1 MTEVLDE
8 TLTAADLEAA
18 VPALVDAGHREL
30 VPSQREQ
37 QAGRARPAFRAA
49 AVPQQQLDRGAAFR
63 AYFQRLD
70 PRTMTGGHS
79 VVPLFLIVLT
89 GSFGAIEG
97 QLGLLIPEIQHDLGI
112 SIVTLTTMFSVLVVL
127 STLLGPIAGYMG
139 DRVPRVRMLVVSN
152 AGYGIGTILM
162 TLVRSPL
169 SFFGLQAARN
179 VISAPSFPITTPL
192 LSDFYPP
199 ETRGRIFSFQSVVTN
214 AAGFIGLALVGV
226 LGDRYGWRSTY
237 VALAVPALV
246 IGFALLFLKE
256 PRRGAMDGGS
266 GLTDVQAPA
275 PGLAETLRICAG
287 VKTLRRLWY
296 AQPMLAFG
304 GGGIYIILFLY
315 LFQNFHMSV
324 SSRAGITALASVAT
338 IVGLVVFAP
347 VIDTLM
353 SYRPGRILS
362 LIGVLL
368 IIDMALYLSMSA
380 IPYAPYVVG
389 VIFILALINAPTGPA
404 SAAIETSVIPARVRT
419 LGMQLKPLF
428 GLIGFA
434 FVPVLGAVAQNIG
447 FAAAFA
453 LTAPF
458 YLIGG
463 LLTISAG
470 AQVEPDLRAAR
481 AANQA
486 AEEAARHR
494 RGESK
499 KFLICRDVDV
509 AYDGVQVLFHVDFDI
524 EEGELV
530 ALLGTNGAGKSTL
543 LRAVTGL
550 TEASNGAIFLGG
562 DDITHLPPYEVA
574 RRGVVLMPGGR
585 GVLPGMTVAENLDLA
600 DWVGGKDTA
609 TRRRRV
615 LDEFFPT
622 LKARLSQKAGSLSG
636 GEQQMLALAQAFI
649 MDARLLLIDEL
660 SLGLAPAVVEQ
671 LLTVLREIRAGGT
684 TVLMVEQSVELALRV
699 ADRAVFMEKGEVRFS
714 GPASDLR
721 GRQDL
726 LRSVFLRGGGG
737 ATGQLSS
744 RGGPRSIGREVE
756 VVLEARGVATS
767 YGGVRAL
774 DDVSL
779 TVRRNEVVGI
789 IGPNGA
795 GKTTLFDALSG
806 FLSLD
811 AGEVVFAGK
820 DVSLLAPDARARMGL
835 TRAFQDSTLF
845 PTLTV
850 RETLMASLEKV
861 VRARFAVMTATW
873 TPAARQ
879 GETLLRRRAN
889 RLIEMFGL
897 EPFADRFVVELST
910 GTRRILG
917 MAVVVATE
925 PEVVLLDEPS
935 SGLAQTETEELGP
948 LLKRVQSETGCGLV
962 VIEHDMKLIRSVS
975 DRLVAMDLGR
985 VLLSG
990 VPDDVLSDDRV
1001 VTAYLGGA
1009 AQGASGAQPNKQDR
1023 EREGAA
1029 KEE

>member
-8 TLTAADLEAA
+8 AVTVADLEVAE
-18 VPALVDAGHREL
+18 PAMVGGGHREL
-30 VPSQREQ
+30 VPSQREER
-37 QAGRARPAFRAA
+37 AGKARPAFRSPTA
-49 AVPQQQLDRGAAFR
+49 PQPELGRGDAFR

-70 PRTMTGGHS
+70 PRTMTGGQS
-79 VVPLFLIVLT
+79 VLPLFLIVLT

-97 QLGLLIPEIQHDLGI
+97 QLGLLIPEIQQDLGI
-112 SIVTLTTMFSVLVVL
+112 SIVTLTTMFSALAIV
-127 STLLGPIAGYMG
+127 STLLGPIAGYLG
-139 DRVPRVRMLVVSN
+139 DRLPRVRMLVVSN

-162 TLVRSPL
+162 TVVRTPL

-179 VISAPSFPITTPL
+179 VISAPSFPITAPL

-214 AAGFIGLALVGV
+214 AAGFIGLALVGI

-237 VALAVPALV
+237 VALAIPALV

-266 GLTDVQAPA
+266 GLTDGRAPA

-304 GGGIYIILFLY
+304 GGGIYILLYLY
-315 LFQNFHMSV
+315 LFQNFHMGV
-324 SSRAGITALASVAT
+324 SSRAGITAVASIAT
-338 IVGLVVFAP
+338 IVGLLVFAP

-362 LIGVLL
+362 LMGVLL
-368 IIDMALYLSMSA
+368 IVDMGLYLSMSA

-389 VIFILALINAPTGPA
+389 VIFVLALINSPTGPA

-434 FVPVLGAVAQNIG
+434 FVPILGAVAQNIG
-447 FAAAFA
+447 FGAAFA

-481 AANQA
+481 AANAA

-509 AYDGVQVLFHVDFDI
+509 HYDSVQILFHVDFDV

-543 LRAVTGL
+543 LRAITGL

-562 DDITHLPPYEVA
+562 DDITHVPPYEVA

-585 GVLPGMTVAENLDLA
+585 GVFPGMTVTENLDLA

-609 TRRRRV
+609 ARRRRV
-615 LDEFFPT
+615 LDEFFPS
-622 LKARLSQKAGSLSG
+622 LKARLGQKAGSLSG

-671 LLTVLREIRAGGT
+671 LLAVLKEIRASGT
-684 TVLMVEQSVELALRV
+684 TVLMVEQSVELALRI

-714 GPASDLR
+714 GPASELR

-726 LRSVFLRGGGG
+726 LRSVFLRGGSGGTGPMSTRGG
-737 ATGQLSS
+737 APPGS
-744 RGGPRSIGREVE
+744 RDD
-756 VVLEARGVATS
+756 VVLEARGVSTS

-774 DDVSL
+774 EDVSL
-779 TVRRNEVVGI
+779 SVHRNEVVGI

-806 FLSLD
+806 FLRLD
-811 AGEVVFAGK
+811 AGQVMFAGK

-845 PTLTV
+845 PSLTV

-861 VRARFAVMTATW
+861 VRARFAIMTATW

-879 GETLLRRRAN
+879 GETLLRRRAD
-889 RLIEMFGL
+889 RLMEMFGL

-948 LLKRVQSETGCGLV
+948 LLKRVQAETGCGLV

-990 VPDDVLSDDRV
+990 APDEVLSDQRV

-1009 AQGASGAQPNKQDR
+1009 APAESTQTTTSTSARKRA
-1023 EREGAA
+1023 E

>member
-1 MTEVLDE
+1 MTELLDE
-8 TLTAADLEAA
+8 ALTTADLEVAE
-18 VPALVDAGHREL
+18 PAMVGGGHREL

-37 QAGRARPAFRAA
+37 RAGKGRPQFRAPLA
-49 AVPQQQLDRGAAFR
+49 PQPELARRDAFR

-97 QLGLLIPEIQHDLGI
+97 QLGLLIPEIQQDLGI
-112 SIVTLTTMFSVLVVL
+112 SIVTLTTMFSALAIV
-127 STLLGPIAGYMG
+127 STLLGPIAGYLG
-139 DRVPRVRMLVVSN
+139 DRLPRVRMLVISN

-162 TLVRSPL
+162 TVVRTPL

-179 VISAPSFPITTPL
+179 VVSAPSFPITAPL

-237 VALAVPALV
+237 VALAIPALV

-256 PRRGAMDGGS
+256 PKRGAMDGGS
-266 GLTDVQAPA
+266 GLTDSGGPA

-304 GGGIYIILFLY
+304 GGGIYIILYLY
-315 LFQNFHMSV
+315 LFQNFHMAV
-324 SSRAGITALASVAT
+324 SSRAGISAVASIAT
-338 IVGLVVFAP
+338 IAGLVVFAP

-362 LIGVLL
+362 LMGVLL
-368 IIDMALYLSMSA
+368 IIDMGLYLSMSV

-389 VIFILALINAPTGPA
+389 VIFVLALINSPTGPA

-447 FAAAFA
+447 FGAAFA

-481 AANQA
+481 AANAA

-509 AYDGVQVLFHVDFDI
+509 AYDGVQILFHVDFDV
-524 EEGELV
+524 EEGEML

-543 LRAVTGL
+543 LRAITGL

-562 DDITHLPPYEVA
+562 DDITHMPPYEVA

-585 GVLPGMTVAENLDLA
+585 GVFPGMTVAENLDLA

-609 TRRRRV
+609 ARRRRV

-622 LKARLSQKAGSLSG
+622 LEPRLAQKAGSLSG

-671 LLTVLREIRAGGT
+671 LLAVLNEIRASGT
-684 TVLMVEQSVELALRV
+684 TVLMVEQSVELALRI

-726 LRSVFLRGGGG
+726 LRSVFLRGGSGG
-737 ATGQLSS
+737 SGQMSARTG
-744 RGGPRSIGREVE
+744 PTVAGRDE

-774 DDVSL
+774 EDVSL
-779 TVRRNEVVGI
+779 SVHRNEVVGI

-806 FLSLD
+806 FIRLD
-811 AGEVVFAGK
+811 AGQVMFAGR
-820 DVSLLAPDARARMGL
+820 DVSLLAPDARARRGL

-845 PTLTV
+845 PSLTV
-850 RETLMASLEKV
+850 RETLMTSLEKV

-879 GETLLRRRAN
+879 GETLLRRRAE
-889 RLIEMFGL
+889 RLMEMFGL

-925 PEVVLLDEPS
+925 PDVVLLDEPS

-948 LLKRVQSETGCGLV
+948 LLKRVQAETGCGLV
-962 VIEHDMKLIRSVS
+962 VIEHDMKLIRSIS

-990 VPDDVLSDDRV
+990 APEEVLSDDRV

-1009 AQGASGAQPNKQDR
+1009 VQPASVAQRDISARAPKGADM
-1023 EREGAA
+1023 
-1029 KEE
+1029 EE